1 MNGIKSSRRHFFP
14 DKRAEFHVR
23 DNENYLTLLLQG
35 THWSGSQCKWY
46 TAEITCKLSTSVLMV
61 VVFNIFHDLRCTRFK
76 NYQISLH
83 YASEAAISLLPWL
96 EKKREVMCSL
106 MIGTSYFY
114 ESYFHSAF
122 DYLWKTH
129 RNTWQVRGVR
139 ARWSLPISCAQQL
152 SQLIKPRGSFR

>member
-1 MNGIKSSRRHFFP
+1 MESSRAEGTFSLTRGQNFMLGITKTTWHYCSKAHTDRAVNASGTPRKLLANYPLPSLWSSYSIFFM
-14 DKRAEFHVR
+14 
-23 DNENYLTLLLQG
+23 
-35 THWSGSQCKWY
+35 
-46 TAEITCKLSTSVLMV
+46 TCDV
-61 VVFNIFHDLRCTRFK
+61 HDSKTIS
-76 NYQISLH
+76 QISLH